1 MQRRKFTFGLGVLA
15 TGSAAASLTG
25 ATLSNTVSPTAD
37 FRVNVQ
43 GDNLV
48 IERHVNSSFDGNTN
62 VDTSGNDISSNTLV
76 YEDGGGSALDDNA
89 NFAAAANQQANGN
102 LEFGVLVP
110 YDKIPTS
117 DSKTGTSGT
126 VTYRFPDL
134 LQVTNNS
141 GSSAN
146 IVVRYD
152 DKTGGN
158 PANNNG
164 YVTSDGNDIDGDGT
178 FVSASGSGTELS
190 YDEVA
195 SIFEIS
201 AQDSGNGSA
210 WTRISPTGAWN
221 DQSNNQDPD
230 AAATLSDSTK
240 TSLAVTVNLDQQ
252 FGDKIANEVEA
263 QQLDAD
269 GGQIRFLDQVWF
281 STTDSPSTDTTTS
294 NSFSAT
300 TF

>member
-1 MQRRKFTFGLGVLA
+1 MIGLGVLA
-15 TGSAAASLTG
+15 TGSGAAALTG
-25 ATLSNTVSPTAD
+25 ATLSNTVNPTAD

-48 IERHVNSSFDGNTN
+48 IERHVNSTFDGNTN
-62 VDTSGNDISSNTLV
+62 VDTTGNDISSSTLV
-76 YEDGGGSALDDNA
+76 YEDGGGSTLNDSAD
-89 NFAAAANQQANGN
+89 FAAAANKQANGN

-110 YDKIPTS
+110 YDEIPTS
-117 DSKTGTSGT
+117 DSKTGTSGS
-126 VTYRFPDL
+126 VTYRFPHL

-141 GSSAN
+141 GGTAN

-152 DKTGGN
+152 DQSGGGS
-158 PANNNG
+158 ANNNG
-164 YVTSDGNDIDGDGT
+164 YVTSDDNDIDGDGT

-201 AQDSGNGSA
+201 AQDGGNDDA

-221 DQSNNQDPD
+221 DQANKQDPD
-230 AAATLSDSTK
+230 AAATLGDGNK
-240 TSLAVTVNLDQQ
+240 TSLAVTVNLDND

-263 QQLDAD
+263 QQLDAN

-281 STTDSPSTDTTTS
+281 STTGSPGNDTTTGS
-294 NSFSAT
+294 SFNAT